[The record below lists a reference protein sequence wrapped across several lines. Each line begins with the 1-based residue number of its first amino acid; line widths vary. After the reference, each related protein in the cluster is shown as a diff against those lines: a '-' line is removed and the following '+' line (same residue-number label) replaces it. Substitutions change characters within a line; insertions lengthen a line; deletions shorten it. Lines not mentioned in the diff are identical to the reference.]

1 MLWRPAKG
9 EPLPFDR
16 RRPGRARAAA
26 RGVTLRHLLTDPI
39 TDDHEGVRAAL
50 EGANVL
56 ALAATGD
63 AAILRRPI
71 RPHWAMTAAPRSR
84 GPRRQ

>member
-1 MLWRPAKG
+1 M
-9 EPLPFDR
+9 
-16 RRPGRARAAA
+16 
-26 RGVTLRHLLTDPI
+26 TLRHLLTDPI

-63 AAILRRPI
+63 AVILRRPI
-71 RPHWAMTAAPRSR
+71 RPHWAMTAAPDPEAHAVSETHAARSVW
-84 GPRRQ
+84 